1 MAASAVV
8 GPLASAA
15 FGIMCDATGAG
26 MGTAGLVGVIQTFIT
41 SINNGL
47 AWWYVLIAVL
57 VCYIIVPAGVALGV
71 SDFCASSKRSSSAT

>member
-1 MAASAVV
+1 M
-8 GPLASAA
+8 
-15 FGIMCDATGAG
+15 
-26 MGTAGLVGVIQTFIT
+26 IQTFIT

-71 SDFCASSKRSSSAT
+71 SELMRKYKKIKFGDMKI